1 MARGAGA
8 SGWGGGSGG
17 GGAKGR
23 REQYSAGGGMATL
36 KGTEK
41 QVEWAAK
48 IRETTN
54 NALDDSISFAKTQTA
69 V

>member
-1 MARGAGA
+1 MAA
-8 SGWGGGSGG
+8 
-17 GGAKGR
+17 
-23 REQYSAGGGMATL
+23 L

-54 NALDDSISFAKTQTA
+54 NALDDSISFAKT
-69 V
+69 